1 MGDFRGH
8 VIPGTFFFLIG
19 LGNLL
24 LLLHRARTL
33 ENLRSSFPEIN
44 EKVLRFQGSIIAA
57 MCIFG
62 DLFEGLGGVRF
73 HAGFFFQSAHL
84 ALYTIFLLPAVSMI
98 LESHSR
104 LPIETSRK
112 CFAISFLC
120 EFLLFLQ
127 HGLMKSGAAKT
138 FHVVL
143 ASIAL
148 LTSLTLTYS
157 VQHPRS
163 VFPQIMIPVLLVL
176 QGLWFYTIALT
187 FLGVHISNENVL
199 PILIFEIFLIGF
211 QILLISSK
219 TRDSETESSISFAH
233 ACAGLNSKKKNGGR
247 SVVEPMYETVSM
259 GHVRIKS
266 EDGLI

>member
-1 MGDFRGH
+1 
-8 VIPGTFFFLIG
+8 
-19 LGNLL
+19 
-24 LLLHRARTL
+24 
-33 ENLRSSFPEIN
+33 
-44 EKVLRFQGSIIAA
+44 
-57 MCIFG
+57 
-62 DLFEGLGGVRF
+62 
-73 HAGFFFQSAHL
+73 
-84 ALYTIFLLPAVSMI
+84 
-98 LESHSR
+98 
-104 LPIETSRK
+104 
-112 CFAISFLC
+112 
-120 EFLLFLQ
+120 
-127 HGLMKSGAAKT
+127 
-138 FHVVL
+138 
-143 ASIAL
+143 
-148 LTSLTLTYS
+148 
-157 VQHPRS
+157 
-163 VFPQIMIPVLLVL
+163 MIPVLLVL